1 MSNTETFY
9 NELHAYVQQ
18 VANQIVDLS
27 GGNSVVTGVVTQA
40 LGTYYTVKLTEGDS
54 GSSVKAVTVNNNLNL
69 SVNES
74 VYLIKANGTLDS
86 AYYILGRV
94 ESIQEAFLNLT
105 LAERFQNETEI
116 DATYRLNSLIQDEAV
131 LETLRA
137 KGAFQIGGTFTC
149 SKANT
154 EDYGIRVHLYCGN
167 TLIKTYELNTHYFIG
182 QPFRM
187 MSMPQSRT
195 VQLDETTLK
204 SGFDA
209 IKIETFGQDFTYNEV
224 KLSVGFLLN
233 VDGLISVDVTVIN
246 DKDYF
251 SKHNSELA
259 NNVHLKAGVTY
270 EGQDFSANSLQY
282 YWMIKD
288 DTVTSTHEQYLEFVG
303 EGWKCLNSYSNVSA
317 LGLDK
322 PLQLWNC
329 RTNEIILNDSEQCP
343 QFINTLKCVIKY
355 QQLVTE
361 SEEFT
366 IYNYNKESFSAKIE
380 ASASPALLILKTD
393 SLVLNC
399 LVENANEEI
408 DIKDYAYK
416 YQWYDSKG
424 LIEGATQ
431 SSLNIITGEGFNEDT
446 NSYGMLAEDIELTET
461 FYCVVR
467 TYQSNEDATLDNV
480 LSVET
485 SNFFQVISK
494 VAISAELKSPTYYK
508 YYISNSPY
516 CTFEK
521 APTSEDDLNWN
532 GDWVI
537 RDPANPTATWVV
549 DDLLA
554 GWDYENETP
563 IDGHQDSAAY
573 NYINNIFLKNGQY
586 IYLTKKML
594 WHEEKLG
601 RYTFLREENWSSPL
615 ITKGKTEN
623 GNDIVNAALEK
634 LNTFNQLTEGGL
646 QKGLL
651 YNEENG
657 DLYINADFINTGALT
672 VADNAG
678 KRIFYADVDQQ
689 QVEAGGFTVDNTSIR
704 GMAVGISSNIRQGD
718 DPTPTPDAETGEVEE
733 LDGAIAFWAGATYED
748 RADAPFKVTHNGV
761 LYATGVKITELN
773 QEVADRIAAMT
784 ETNQAIAAEKSAR
797 EQAIED
803 TKALINS
810 SVADLQNQLDGEIT
824 TWFYEGA
831 PTLENEPA
839 INWVSN
845 EETMEK
851 HIGDLYYDTET
862 QYCYRWAR
870 AKDNESYGWEQ
881 IADTGIVEAMAAAS
895 EAKGIADS
903 KRQIFHRAK
912 FDALADVPD
921 NYDINDMIVVGQLAS
936 SSGTTASTQFYICT
950 AVPGKGESKSL
961 NHWTLATDIATR
973 AELSSQVSG
982 LAATMEQNVSSLQ
995 SQVDGKI
1002 DTWFNTAAPRP
1013 SSASDSV
1020 TNAPASDWD
1029 TVAKKDYHL
1038 DDLYYNNST
1047 GYCYRWIKNSN
1058 SKYYWTRIKD
1068 RDITSAATAAS
1079 NAQATADGKI
1089 TTHYRATAPAAGT
1102 FAEGDLWIPGESDG
1116 NANKT
1121 QVAVTQNGSLVWVP
1135 LDDAATSKEVAD
1147 VDSKLTKKIEDTAT
1161 TLTTNYTNLVTNL
1174 ETELTKSL
1182 YFEATKLKDESNK
1195 EIPAIIMKAKNADN
1209 AGMMYF
1215 DTDQLVIKSDHLML
1229 NHNGSKYKDG
1239 YFTIDT
1245 DNFKIDGSGN
1255 VTVTGTINATS
1266 LNIGATQQSFDSIQ
1280 QEINKNIKTA
1290 TDTAN
1295 SASRTANSASSVAT
1309 GAADVAEGAQQ
1320 TATAANAT
1328 ATAANA
1334 TAEEASETASKAN
1347 ATAVGANATA
1357 TVAYGMA
1364 DEAKGTAENAQKYAE
1379 NVSAT
1384 VTALSNAT
1392 LPSTY
1397 LGVNTTNDWIY
1408 IKSKTEN
1415 AASPGKIFFDTNALV
1430 INSDHLK
1437 LNHNGNGYS
1446 AGNLIINTD
1455 NLKVNVNGDNAVS
1468 VKGALEATSLTIS
1481 QDVAK
1486 DAGLGSQVSDNL
1498 FFDSAKEVVNQYSAT
1513 GPEFVQSAYNLS
1525 PIFKKYGLVP
1535 YTLSFDLQ
1543 APVAGSVQ
1551 VYCQNG
1557 NGSEYSFSKIVV
1569 VESINTWKRYK
1580 VTFTPYK
1587 ADQSTY
1593 TSSLLAFYGEYN
1605 TGRVPRIR
1613 NIKLELGDTGL
1624 LVPPWSPAIEES
1636 AVPNENLA
1644 TIDKL
1649 TVYTGS
1655 NTTVAH
1661 SFSDYKYFLDLG
1673 SAYNG
1678 LGAKISASIFEPST
1692 DYVLSFKYREV
1703 NQDRVPTGQI
1713 KIPTLGG
1720 HAPATWFVPNKIV
1733 YISNG
1738 VQYFATNINWPGP
1751 SYLPAHLAGDIS
1763 VRMYFSTTSSVPT
1776 ESDLNLYIQPGR
1788 GSTGESYATNLYCE
1802 IWDVKIE
1809 KGTMATN
1816 WVADKKEIASE
1827 TFFNVDPSTGV
1838 ITLQAANSLSLT
1850 GDKFEITSGKFKVS
1864 TEGKVTATDM
1874 HVSQGTIADWSITPE
1889 LQVYGTV
1896 HFHETLSGTSSPTV
1910 TKWNS
1915 LYTGGISSAN
1925 LYALSTNG
1933 LQVEYLDRD
1942 SDNQRQ
1948 VISFTWPQ
1956 LAKTLLKCVGIKSGQ
1971 VVIPKGSTEWVFAH
1985 AFTTTYG
1992 SYYRVICS
2000 PSEHFSSANIMT
2012 ASYYENA
2019 TNGNTVYYV
2028 GRKRDSGND
2037 FPTTINWIA
2046 IPLSV
2051 FGFHYDS
2058 TDSYSNMKILK

>member
-9 NELHAYVQQ
+9 KELHAYVQQ

-74 VYLIKANGTLDS
+74 VYLIKANGILDS

-154 EDYGIRVHLYCGN
+154 EDYGVRVHLYRGN

-182 QPFRM
+182 QPFKM

-270 EGQDFSANSLQY
+270 EGQDFFANSLQY

-288 DTVTSTHEQYLEFVG
+288 DTITSTHEQYLEFVG
-303 EGWKCLNSYSNVSA
+303 EGWRCLNSYSNVSA
-317 LGLDK
+317 LNLDK

-366 IYNYNKESFSAKIE
+366 IYNYNKENFSAKVE
-380 ASASPALLILKTD
+380 ASMNPALLILKTD
-393 SLVLNC
+393 SLTLSC
-399 LVENANEEI
+399 LVENANKEI
-408 DIKDYAYK
+408 NIKDYAYK

-461 FYCVVR
+461 FYCMVR
-467 TYQSNEDATLDNV
+467 TYQSNEDAALDNV
-480 LSVET
+480 LSVEA

-521 APTSEDDLNWN
+521 APTSEDNLDWN

-537 RDPANPTATWVV
+537 RDPDNPTAIWAI
-549 DDLLA
+549 DNLLA

-563 IDGHQDSAAY
+563 IAGHQDSAAY
-573 NYINNIFLKNGQY
+573 NYINNISLRNGQY

-594 WHEEKLG
+594 WYEEKLG

-651 YNEENG
+651 YNEKNG

-678 KRIFYADVDQQ
+678 KKIFYADVDQQ
-689 QVEAGGFTVDNTSIR
+689 QVEAGGFTVDSTSIR
-704 GMAVGISSNIRQGD
+704 GKAVGISSNRIQGN
-718 DPTPTPDAETGEVEE
+718 DPTPTPDAETGVVEE

-748 RADAPFKVTHNGV
+748 RADAPFKVTHKGI

-784 ETNQAIAAEKSAR
+784 ETNKAIDAEKSAR
-797 EQAIED
+797 EQA
-803 TKALINS
+803 
-810 SVADLQNQLDGEIT
+810 
-824 TWFYEGA
+824 
-831 PTLENEPA
+831 
-839 INWVSN
+839 
-845 EETMEK
+845 
-851 HIGDLYYDTET
+851 
-862 QYCYRWAR
+862 
-870 AKDNESYGWEQ
+870 
-881 IADTGIVEAMAAAS
+881 
-895 EAKGIADS
+895 
-903 KRQIFHRAK
+903 
-912 FDALADVPD
+912 
-921 NYDINDMIVVGQLAS
+921 
-936 SSGTTASTQFYICT
+936 
-950 AVPGKGESKSL
+950 
-961 NHWTLATDIATR
+961 
-973 AELSSQVSG
+973 
-982 LAATMEQNVSSLQ
+982 
-995 SQVDGKI
+995 
-1002 DTWFNTAAPRP
+1002 
-1013 SSASDSV
+1013 
-1020 TNAPASDWD
+1020 
-1029 TVAKKDYHL
+1029 
-1038 DDLYYNNST
+1038 
-1047 GYCYRWIKNSN
+1047 
-1058 SKYYWTRIKD
+1058 
-1068 RDITSAATAAS
+1068 
-1079 NAQATADGKI
+1079 
-1089 TTHYRATAPAAGT
+1089 
-1102 FAEGDLWIPGESDG
+1102 
-1116 NANKT
+1116 
-1121 QVAVTQNGSLVWVP
+1121 
-1135 LDDAATSKEVAD
+1135 VAD
-1147 VDSKLTKKIEDTAT
+1147 VDKKLTKKIEDTAT
-1161 TLTTNYTNLVTNL
+1161 TLTTNYTDLVNNL

-1195 EIPAIIMKAKNADN
+1195 EIPAIIMKAKDADN

-1229 NHNGSKYKDG
+1229 NHNGSQYKDG
-1239 YFTIDT
+1239 YFTIET
-1245 DNFKIDGSGN
+1245 NNFKIDGSGN

-1266 LNIGATQQSFDSIQ
+1266 LNIGATQQSFDRIQ

-1290 TDTAN
+1290 TDNA
-1295 SASRTANSASSVAT
+1295 ASASS
-1309 GAADVAEGAQQ
+1309 AASAAQGTADQANTAAQNAQQYAEGL
-1320 TATAANAT
+1320 
-1328 ATAANA
+1328 
-1334 TAEEASETASKAN
+1334 
-1347 ATAVGANATA
+1347 
-1357 TVAYGMA
+1357 
-1364 DEAKGTAENAQKYAE
+1364 
-1379 NVSAT
+1379 SAT
-1384 VTALSNAT
+1384 VSTLTNAT
-1392 LPSTY
+1392 LPATY
-1397 LGVNTTNDWIY
+1397 LGVNTDWIY

-1415 AASPGKIFFDTNALV
+1415 AASPGKIFFDTDALV
-1430 INSDHLK
+1430 IKSDHLK
-1437 LNHNGNGYS
+1437 LNHNGSSYS
-1446 AGNLIINTD
+1446 AGNLIIDTN
-1455 NLKVNVNGDNAVS
+1455 NLKVNVNGDHKVT

-1486 DAGLGSQVSDNL
+1486 EAGLGSQVSDNL
-1498 FFDSAKEVVNQYSAT
+1498 LFDSAKEVVNQYSAQ

-1525 PIFKKYGLVP
+1525 PVFKKYGLVP

-1543 APVAGSVQ
+1543 APVTGSVQ

-1557 NGSEYSFSKIVV
+1557 NGSEYSFSKAVV

-1587 ADQSTY
+1587 VDQSTY
-1593 TSSLLAFYGEYN
+1593 TSSLLVFYGGYN

-1624 LVPPWSPAIEES
+1624 LVPPWSPAVEES
-1636 AVPNENLA
+1636 AAPNENLA
-1644 TIDKL
+1644 VSTALSISGKTDNDKFL
-1649 TVYTGS
+1649 GNKFSLSLGTNYSGVGVRINSDIFKKPGT
-1655 NTTVAH
+1655 
-1661 SFSDYKYFLDLG
+1661 FSDPVD
-1673 SAYNG
+1673 AYD
-1678 LGAKISASIFEPST
+1678 FESE
-1692 DYVLSFKYREV
+1692 YVLSFKYREV
-1703 NQDRVPTGQI
+1703 NSDGAIRTGPLLVHYI
-1713 KIPTLGG
+1713 GG
-1720 HAPATWFVPNKIV
+1720 HASWFTPTKIIYTNNGNQYHATTHANGSLSWAGPTPLPGNLNGEL
-1733 YISNG
+1733 YIRA
-1738 VQYFATNINWPGP
+1738 YFRTHSKANC
-1751 SYLPAHLAGDIS
+1751 
-1763 VRMYFSTTSSVPT
+1763 SSV
-1776 ESDLNLYIQPGR
+1776 DDWNLYIQPGR
-1788 GSTGESYATNLYCE
+1788 PADVYTQPVYCE
-1802 IWDVKIE
+1802 IWDVKVE
-1809 KGTMATN
+1809 KGTIATG
-1816 WVADKKEIASE
+1816 WQVAKKDTE
-1827 TFFNVDPSTGV
+1827 TFFNVDPSTGN
-1838 ITLQAANSLSLT
+1838 ITLKAANSLSLA
-1850 GDKFEITSGKFKVS
+1850 GDEFEITSGNFQVS
-1864 TEGKVTATDM
+1864 TTGKVTATDL

-1896 HFHETLSGTSSPTV
+1896 GFHELVSGGNGSHTI

-1915 LYTGGISSAN
+1915 LYTGGITSSH

-1942 SDNQRQ
+1942 TDSQRQ

-1971 VVIPKGSTEWVFAH
+1971 VIIPAGKKEWVFTP
-1985 AFTTTYG
+1985 AFTTSYG
-1992 SYYRVICS
+1992 SLYRVICT
-2000 PSEHFSSANIMT
+2000 PSEKFSSADIMT
-2012 ASYYENA
+2012 SAYWEKQP
-2019 TNGNTVYYV
+2019 NGNTTYYV
-2028 GRKRDSGND
+2028 GRKRDSGD
-2037 FPTTINWIA
+2037 DYSTIIEWIA
-2046 IPLSV
+2046 IPISV

-2058 TDSYSNMKILK
+2058 SGQDNMKLDK

>member
-154 EDYGIRVHLYCGN
+154 EDYGVRVHLYRGN

-182 QPFRM
+182 QPFKM

-259 NNVHLKAGVTY
+259 NNVHLKAEVTY

-288 DTVTSTHEQYLEFVG
+288 DTITSTHEQYLEFVG
-303 EGWKCLNSYSNVSA
+303 EGWRCLNSYSNVSA
-317 LGLDK
+317 LNFDK

-366 IYNYNKESFSAKIE
+366 IYNYNKESFSAKVE
-380 ASASPALLILKTD
+380 ASVNPALLILKTD
-393 SLVLNC
+393 SLTLSC
-399 LVENANEEI
+399 LVENANKEI

-461 FYCVVR
+461 FYCMVR
-467 TYQSNEDATLDNV
+467 TYQSNEDAALDNV

-521 APTSEDDLNWN
+521 APTSEDNLDWN

-537 RDPANPTATWVV
+537 RDPDNLTAVWAINN
-549 DDLLA
+549 LLA

-563 IDGHQDSAAY
+563 IAGHQDSAAY
-573 NYINNIFLKNGQY
+573 NYINNLSLENGQY

-615 ITKGKTEN
+615 ITKGKTEK
-623 GNDIVNAALEK
+623 GIDIVNAALEK

-646 QKGLL
+646 RKGLL

-657 DLYINADFINTGALT
+657 NLYINADFINTGALT
-672 VADNAG
+672 VADDEG
-678 KRIFYADVDQQ
+678 KKIFYADVDQQ
-689 QVEAGGFTVDNTSIR
+689 KVEAGGFTVDNTSIR
-704 GMAVGISSNIRQGD
+704 GRTVGISSNINQEN
-718 DPTPTPDAETGEVEE
+718 DPTPTSDAETGVVEK
-733 LDGAIAFWAGATYED
+733 LDGAIAFWAGATYKD
-748 RADAPFKVTHNGV
+748 RADAPFKVTHNGI

-773 QEVADRIAAMT
+773 QEVADRIAA
-784 ETNQAIAAEKSAR
+784 IAAEKSAR

-803 TKALINS
+803 TKTLIND
-810 SVADLQNQLDGEIT
+810 SVTDLQNQLDGEIT
-824 TWFYEGA
+824 TWFYEGE

-839 INWVSN
+839 SNWVSSD
-845 EETMEK
+845 EEMEK

-862 QYCYRWAR
+862 QYCYRWTR
-870 AKDNESYGWEQ
+870 AQDEESYGWEQ
-881 IADTGIVEAMAAAS
+881 IADTGIVEAMTAAS

-903 KRQIFHRAK
+903 KRQIFYREK
-912 FDALADVPD
+912 FNVLEDVPD
-921 NYDINDMIVVGQLAS
+921 SYDINDMIVVGQLAS
-936 SSGTTASTQFYICT
+936 SNITANTQFYICT
-950 AVPGKGESKSL
+950 AVPAKGEGRSL
-961 NHWTLATDIATR
+961 SHWTLATDIAT
-973 AELSSQVSG
+973 
-982 LAATMEQNVSSLQ
+982 
-995 SQVDGKI
+995 
-1002 DTWFNTAAPRP
+1002 
-1013 SSASDSV
+1013 
-1020 TNAPASDWD
+1020 
-1029 TVAKKDYHL
+1029 
-1038 DDLYYNNST
+1038 
-1047 GYCYRWIKNSN
+1047 
-1058 SKYYWTRIKD
+1058 
-1068 RDITSAATAAS
+1068 
-1079 NAQATADGKI
+1079 
-1089 TTHYRATAPAAGT
+1089 
-1102 FAEGDLWIPGESDG
+1102 
-1116 NANKT
+1116 
-1121 QVAVTQNGSLVWVP
+1121 
-1135 LDDAATSKEVAD
+1135 SKEVAD
-1147 VDSKLTKKIEDTAT
+1147 VDKKLTKEIEDTAI
-1161 TLTTNYTNLVTNL
+1161 TLTTKYTDLVNSL
-1174 ETELTKSL
+1174 ETKLTKSL
-1182 YFEATKLKDESNK
+1182 YFEATKLTDESNK

-1245 DNFKIDGSGN
+1245 NNFTIDESGN

-1266 LNIGATQQSFDSIQ
+1266 LNIGATQQSFDRIK
-1280 QEINKNIKTA
+1280 QEIDKNIKTA
-1290 TDTAN
+1290 TDAAT
-1295 SASRTANSASSVAT
+1295 SASS
-1309 GAADVAEGAQQ
+1309 AASAAQGTADQANTAAQNAQQYAEG
-1320 TATAANAT
+1320 
-1328 ATAANA
+1328 
-1334 TAEEASETASKAN
+1334 
-1347 ATAVGANATA
+1347 
-1357 TVAYGMA
+1357 
-1364 DEAKGTAENAQKYAE
+1364 
-1379 NVSAT
+1379 VSAT
-1384 VTALSNAT
+1384 VSTLTNAT
-1392 LPSTY
+1392 LPATY

-1415 AASPGKIFFDTNALV
+1415 SASPGKIFFDA
-1430 INSDHLK
+1430 D
-1437 LNHNGNGYS
+1437 
-1446 AGNLIINTD
+1446 ALIINSD
-1455 NLKVNVNGDNAVS
+1455 NLKVNVKGDHKVT

-1481 QDVAK
+1481 QEVAK
-1486 DAGLGSQVSDNL
+1486 EAGLGSQVSDNL
-1498 FFDSAKEVVNQYSAT
+1498 LFDSAKEVVNQYSAQ

-1525 PIFKKYGLVP
+1525 PVFKKYGLVP

-1551 VYCQNG
+1551 IYCQNG
-1557 NGSEYSFSKIVV
+1557 NGSEYSFSKAVV

-1587 ADQSTY
+1587 VDQSTY
-1593 TSSLLAFYGEYN
+1593 TSSLLVFYGEYN

-1624 LVPPWSPAIEES
+1624 LVPPWSPAVEES
-1636 AVPNENLA
+1636 AAPNENLA
-1644 TIDKL
+1644 VSTALSISGKTDNDKFL
-1649 TVYTGS
+1649 GNKFSLSLGTNYSGVGVRINSDIFKKPGT
-1655 NTTVAH
+1655 
-1661 SFSDYKYFLDLG
+1661 FSDPID
-1673 SAYNG
+1673 AYD
-1678 LGAKISASIFEPST
+1678 FESE
-1692 DYVLSFKYREV
+1692 YVLSFKYREV
-1703 NQDRVPTGQI
+1703 NSDGAIRTGPLLVHYI
-1713 KIPTLGG
+1713 GG
-1720 HAPATWFVPNKIV
+1720 HASWFTPTKIIYTNNGNQYHETTHANGSLSWAGPTPLPGNLNGEL
-1733 YISNG
+1733 YIRAYFRTHSKANCSN
-1738 VQYFATNINWPGP
+1738 V
-1751 SYLPAHLAGDIS
+1751 
-1763 VRMYFSTTSSVPT
+1763 
-1776 ESDLNLYIQPGR
+1776 SDWNLYIQPGR
-1788 GSTGESYATNLYCE
+1788 PSDVYAQPVYCE
-1802 IWDVKIE
+1802 IWDVKVE
-1809 KGTMATN
+1809 KGTIATG
-1816 WVADKKEIASE
+1816 WQVAKKDTE
-1827 TFFNVDPSTGV
+1827 TFFNVDPSTGN
-1838 ITLQAANSLSLT
+1838 ITLKAANSLSLT
-1850 GDKFEITSGKFKVS
+1850 GDKFEITSGKFQVS
-1864 TEGKVTATDM
+1864 TTGKVTATDL

-1896 HFHETLSGTSSPTV
+1896 GFHDLVSGGNGSHTV

-1915 LYTGGISSAN
+1915 LYTGGITSSH

-1933 LQVEYLDRD
+1933 LQVEYVDED
-1942 SDNQRQ
+1942 ADYQRQ

-1971 VVIPKGSTEWVFAH
+1971 VVIPAGKKEWVFTP
-1985 AFTTTYG
+1985 AFTTSYG
-1992 SYYRVICS
+1992 SLYRVICT
-2000 PSEHFSSANIMT
+2000 PSEKFSSADIMT
-2012 ASYYENA
+2012 SAYWEYQP
-2019 TNGNTVYYV
+2019 NGNTTYYV
-2028 GRKRDSGND
+2028 GRKRDSGD
-2037 FPTTINWIA
+2037 DYSTTIEWIA
-2046 IPLSV
+2046 IPISV

-2058 TDSYSNMKILK
+2058 AEQDNMKLL